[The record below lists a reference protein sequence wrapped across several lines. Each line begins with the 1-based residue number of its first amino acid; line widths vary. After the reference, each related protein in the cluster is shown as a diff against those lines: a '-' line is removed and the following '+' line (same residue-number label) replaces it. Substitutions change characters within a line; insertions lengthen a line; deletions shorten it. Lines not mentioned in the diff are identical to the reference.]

1 MLRITYTG
9 TTTIPIEAECLAP
22 NELVGKSAAEIAA
35 LPVQHG
41 NAQVSLGE
49 FFRIE
54 GDANDQ
60 QVVLTGDCSRVKWVG
75 ANMVSGHLTIEGN
88 IGMHCGAEMRG
99 GAIDVRGNAADW
111 LGAEMR
117 GGTIHVRGDAGH
129 LVGGCYRGG
138 RAGMRGGMILVG
150 GKAGNEIGGNMRRGL
165 IAIGG
170 DVGDFPG
177 VSMLAGSVL
186 IFGKVG
192 QRAGAGM
199 KRGTLAFFGDTPQ
212 LLPTFRRDCRY
223 EPIFLRVY
231 LRELRRAGF
240 EVADEFVCGSY
251 QRYSGDLVSLGKGE
265 ILVFDRK

>member
-1 MLRITYTG
+1 MLRLTYTG
-9 TTTIPIEAECLAP
+9 TTTIPLEAECLAP
-22 NELVGKSAAEIAA
+22 NELVGKTAAEISA

-41 NAQVSLGE
+41 NTQVPLGE
-49 FFRIE
+49 FFRVE
-54 GDANDQ
+54 GDASDQ
-60 QVVLTGDCSRVKWVG
+60 QVLLAGDCSRVKWVG
-75 ANMVSGHLTIEGN
+75 ANMTSGQLTIEGN

-99 GAIDVRGNAADW
+99 GSIEVRGHTGDW

-138 RAGMRGGMILVG
+138 RAGMRGGMILVD
-150 GKAGNEIGGNMRRGL
+150 GKAGNEVGGNMRRGL

-177 VSMLAGSVL
+177 VSMLAGSVFV
-186 IFGKVG
+186 FGKVG

-212 LLPTFRRDCRY
+212 LLPTFRRACRY
-223 EPIFLRVY
+223 EPVFLGVY

-240 EVADEFVCGSY
+240 AVADEFFHGSY
-251 QRYSGDLVSLGKGE
+251 QRHSGDLVSLGKGE